1 MDASSGG
8 CSTPPPWHINA
19 VGGRPPHQGVSARD
33 SLPERWRVCSDGSSR
48 CASQS
53 ANTLQKPSRQQESA
67 VISTA
72 IEGVSGTGFEAQSSQ
87 TDAVKSLIRWESPH
101 PLSIAGVNE
110 DRSALRQHAA
120 MMRRFHRAVEE
131 NSDQVLFIP
140 ELCRAIGASERT
152 LRACCQE
159 QLGMS
164 PKRFL
169 LLRRMHLVQRALRGS
184 NRTATAVTEIATRY
198 GFWNFGRFSG
208 NTDRSLENH
217 PLPRSRIRA

>member
-72 IEGVSGTGFEAQSSQ
+72 IEGVSGTGLEAQSSQ

-101 PLSIAGVNE
+101 PLSIAGVNIGNRAQSRRLPLRNWRINRVGCRANRSRPQNTRHRLGADCGP
-110 DRSALRQHAA
+110 DRLSERALLQAFRRQAPAFFAVLAGRQNPNGLETDLEFIVAKTMRSSPGSSLTSALR
-120 MMRRFHRAVEE
+120 
-131 NSDQVLFIP
+131 
-140 ELCRAIGASERT
+140 
-152 LRACCQE
+152 
-159 QLGMS
+159 
-164 PKRFL
+164 
-169 LLRRMHLVQRALRGS
+169 
-184 NRTATAVTEIATRY
+184 
-198 GFWNFGRFSG
+198 
-208 NTDRSLENH
+208 
-217 PLPRSRIRA
+217 